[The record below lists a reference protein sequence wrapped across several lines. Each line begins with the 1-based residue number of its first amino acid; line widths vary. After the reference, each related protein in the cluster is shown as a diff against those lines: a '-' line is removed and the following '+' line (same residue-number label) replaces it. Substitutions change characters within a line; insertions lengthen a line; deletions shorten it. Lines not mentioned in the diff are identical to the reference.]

1 MVENDVKRVPGEDG
15 TLTDEEIA
23 ALQPD
28 AEEAAEEYEKEKER
42 KVEEILA
49 TKDLLFKDRKKP
61 FNLKVDVGD
70 KVLIFKVKRLSERE
84 RSQLNKI
91 NNIKFGQNLED
102 LTPEQIEEL
111 KENGYRIMAEMIV
124 EPSLTVD
131 EWKMVADSA
140 LLNHLS
146 NKVSILTT
154 EVNDAMIIEEFKKK

>member
-1 MVENDVKRVPGEDG
+1 MVENEVKRVPGEDG

-28 AEEAAEEYEKEKER
+28 AVEAKEEFEKEKER
-42 KVEEILA
+42 RVEEILA
-49 TKDLLFKDRKKP
+49 TKDLLFGDRKKP
-61 FNLKVDVGD
+61 FDLKVDVGD

-102 LTPEQIEEL
+102 LTPKQIEEL
-111 KENGYRIMAEMIV
+111 RENGYRIMAEMIV
-124 EPSLTVD
+124 EPNMSVD
-131 EWKMVADSA
+131 EWKMIADSA

-154 EVNDAMIIEEFKKK
+154 EVNDAVIIEEFKKK